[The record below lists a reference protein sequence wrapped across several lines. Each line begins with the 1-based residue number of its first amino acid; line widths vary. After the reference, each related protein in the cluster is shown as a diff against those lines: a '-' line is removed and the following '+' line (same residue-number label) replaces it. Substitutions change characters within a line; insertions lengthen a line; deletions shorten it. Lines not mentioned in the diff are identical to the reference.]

1 MNVPVLVK
9 DAKQVTVVTVLVKI
23 AHAQTAIVN

>member
-1 MNVPVLVK
+1 MNVLVIAK
-9 DAKQVTVVTVLVKI
+9 DAKQVAVVTVLVKI